1 MASPL
6 LPYGLA
12 MSETS
17 TTRPVQC
24 YASIEDLRKII
35 IQAENEHHEG
45 SLGIVRFALRDE
57 GNGNF
62 DVDIENTP
70 DRILV
75 A

>member
-1 MASPL
+1 M
-6 LPYGLA
+6 PYGLA

-17 TTRPVQC
+17 TARLVQVQC

-62 DVDIENTP
+62 DIDIENTP